1 MTTKPAYMTPEWI
14 EARREDARRYK
25 RTPEQRR
32 RNTEALRA
40 FWAND
45 PDARRIK
52 SLEMKEL
59 WQNPEYR
66 AKVTAAIKA
75 ASNTPESRARR
86 SAAAK
91 RRVAKTPFLGWMAG
105 GAAYEKHLANMASPE
120 WKEKI
125 ARKWTPERR
134 ARQRE
139 LLQKLRDAGRLYKGK
154 KKGEAK

>member
-1 MTTKPAYMTPEWI
+1 METK
-14 EARREDARRYK
+14 RK
-25 RTPEQRR
+25 
-32 RNTEALRA
+32 NTEALRA

-59 WQNPEYR
+59 WQKPEYR

-91 RRVAKTPFLGWMAG
+91 RRAAKTPIWGWMSG
-105 GAAYEKHLANMASPE
+105 GSAYEKHFAHMASPE

>member
-1 MTTKPAYMTPEWI
+1 METK
-14 EARREDARRYK
+14 RK
-25 RTPEQRR
+25 
-32 RNTEALRA
+32 NTEALRA

-59 WQNPEYR
+59 WQKPEYR
-66 AKVTAAIKA
+66 EKVTARIRE
-75 ASNTPESRARR
+75 ASRTPESRARR
-86 SAAAK
+86 SEAAK
-91 RRVAKTPFLGWMAG
+91 RRTAKAPIWGWMAG
-105 GAAYEKHLANMASPE
+105 GAAYEKHFANMATPE

-139 LLQKLRDAGRLYKGK
+139 ILQKLRAEGRLYKGK
-154 KKGEAK
+154 TKGETK

>member
-1 MTTKPAYMTPEWI
+1 METK
-14 EARREDARRYK
+14 RK
-25 RTPEQRR
+25 
-32 RNTEALRA
+32 NTEALRA

-59 WQNPEYR
+59 WKKPEYR
-66 AKVTAAIKA
+66 LKVTARIRE
-75 ASNTPESRARR
+75 ASRTPESRARR
-86 SAAAK
+86 SEAARK
-91 RRVAKTPFLGWMAG
+91 RVAKAPIWGWMAG
-105 GAAYEKHLANMASPE
+105 GAAYEKHFANMATPE

-125 ARKWTPERR
+125 ARLWTPERR

-139 LLQKLRDAGRLYKGK
+139 ILQKLRAEGRLYAGK

>member
-59 WQNPEYR
+59 WQKPEYR
-66 AKVTAAIKA
+66 EKVTARIRE
-75 ASNTPESRARR
+75 ASRTPESRARR
-86 SAAAK
+86 S
-91 RRVAKTPFLGWMAG
+91 
-105 GAAYEKHLANMASPE
+105 
-120 WKEKI
+120 
-125 ARKWTPERR
+125 
-134 ARQRE
+134 
-139 LLQKLRDAGRLYKGK
+139 
-154 KKGEAK
+154 